1 MARTKMLPAMERYT
15 RSVLVVE
22 PNTIERER
30 LAAAL
35 EGEGFQ
41 AFLCSGPTQPD
52 YTCLGARGGRCP
64 LASQDAVVVLD
75 MSLDSDAVL
84 SGTPAGDLLGMYLE
98 SGHPVVALEGS
109 HRGETGRLIRLRRH
123 PETDALLTAV
133 WQLASPNGTSRRA
146 SDKDERL

>member
-1 MARTKMLPAMERYT
+1 MEPYT
-15 RSVLVVE
+15 RNVLVVE
-22 PNTIERER
+22 PNPIERER

-52 YTCLGARGGRCP
+52 YTCLGARAGTCP

-75 MSLDSDAVL
+75 MSLDSDAVM
-84 SGTPAGDLLGMYLE
+84 SGTPAEDLLGLYLE
-98 SGHPVVALEGS
+98 SGHPVVALDGT
-109 HRGETGRLIRLRRH
+109 HRGDETRRLICLRRH

-133 WQLASPNGTSRRA
+133 WQLASPNGTPARA
-146 SDKDERL
+146 SEKDERP

>member
-1 MARTKMLPAMERYT
+1 MLPAMKRYT
-15 RSVLVVE
+15 RNVLVVE
-22 PNTIERER
+22 PNPIERER

-52 YTCLGARGGRCP
+52 YTCLGARAGTCP

-75 MSLDSDAVL
+75 MSLDSDAVM
-84 SGTPAGDLLGMYLE
+84 SGTPAEDLLGLYLE
-98 SGHPVVALEGS
+98 SGRPVVALEGS
-109 HRGETGRLIRLRRH
+109 HRGDEIGRLIRLRRH

-133 WQLASPNGTSRRA
+133 WQLASPNGTSPRG
-146 SDKDERL
+146 SQKDERL

>member
-1 MARTKMLPAMERYT
+1 MLPAMERYT
-15 RSVLVVE
+15 RNVLVVE
-22 PNTIERER
+22 PNPIERER

-52 YTCLGARGGRCP
+52 YTCLGARVGTCP

-75 MSLDSDAVL
+75 MNLESDAVML
-84 SGTPAGDLLGMYLE
+84 GTPAEDLLRLYLE
-98 SGHPVVALEGS
+98 SGHPVVALGGT
-109 HRGETGRLIRLRRH
+109 HKGGETGRLIRLRRH

-133 WQLASPNGTSRRA
+133 WLASPNGTSPQA
-146 SDKDERL
+146 SETDEWL

>member
-1 MARTKMLPAMERYT
+1 MLPAMEPYT
-15 RSVLVVE
+15 RNILVVE
-22 PNTIERER
+22 PNPIERER

-52 YTCLGARGGRCP
+52 YTCLGARAGTCP

-75 MSLDSDAVL
+75 MSLDSDAVM
-84 SGTPAGDLLGMYLE
+84 SGTPAEDLLGLYLE
-98 SGHPVVALEGS
+98 SGHPVVALDGT
-109 HRGETGRLIRLRRH
+109 HRGDEARRLICLRRH

-133 WQLASPNGTSRRA
+133 WQLASPNGTPARA
-146 SDKDERL
+146 SDKDEQF